1 MPWGSA
7 QSDSIRN
14 RGFLRRWLSCLPPKT
29 CQQVDGLGAGG
40 ARLPGKSDLA
50 GRYFEN
56 HNLLHL
62 RPGTALQW
70 KPRIRDRQ
78 LLKKDT
84 HSRHAAWRELY
95 PFTPN
100 FLQLGDVRMHY
111 VDEGD
116 GPPVLMVHGNP
127 TWSFYYRQLI
137 ETLRPQ
143 FRTIAVDHVGCGLSD
158 KPLQYDY
165 QLRQHI
171 ENLLNLIDACGLS
184 KATLIAHD
192 WGGAIGLGALLRRPD
207 VFERVVLLNTGAFPP
222 PYIPFRIRVC
232 RWPIIGKFGVH
243 GLNLFA
249 RAATL
254 MATEQPGGLAEGVA
268 AGLLAPYDSWN
279 NRTAIYQFVR
289 DIPGSPSHP
298 TWSLLQEI
306 ENGLD
311 SLRRWPIQ
319 LIWGMKDWCF
329 RPQCLKRFVEHWPDA
344 EIVRI
349 EDAGHYVLED
359 APVQV
364 SESVVDF
371 LRRTG

>member
-1 MPWGSA
+1 
-7 QSDSIRN
+7 
-14 RGFLRRWLSCLPPKT
+14 
-29 CQQVDGLGAGG
+29 
-40 ARLPGKSDLA
+40 
-50 GRYFEN
+50 
-56 HNLLHL
+56 
-62 RPGTALQW
+62 
-70 KPRIRDRQ
+70 
-78 LLKKDT
+78 
-84 HSRHAAWRELY
+84 
-95 PFTPN
+95 
-100 FLQLGDVRMHY
+100 MHY

-232 RWPIIGKFGVH
+232 RWPIIGKFGVQ

-249 RAATL
+249 RAATV
-254 MATEQPGGLAEGVA
+254 MATEQPGGLADGVA

-311 SLRRWPIQ
+311 SLQRWPIK

-329 RPQCLKRFVEHWPDA
+329 RPPCLERFVEHWPDA
-344 EIVRI
+344 QIERI

-359 APVQV
+359 APGQV